1 MEVVVKKAS
10 WIRVLGA
17 VCVAAVITVGC
28 GGGEETGAA
37 SQETAFEPV
46 KEQYAALQA
55 KRQEL
60 ADLRARAEAAAEG
73 GVEAAEEGAVALEEA
88 AVGAV
93 EDLDGQIDQVKGE
106 VEALSEQFM
115 GTLIGFLNAANMV
128 EGEAPTGLT
137 LEAIRMKSG
146 EDLVIAREYVTRG
159 GDYRRAIEI
168 VNTAL
173 ALDPENPDL
182 LAAKSRF
189 ETEQYMTE
197 ERLAQVSKG
206 MSEDDVREILG
217 TPHPSNIREY
227 PEQNVV
233 AWFYRRE
240 DRGAAGVYFQSKND
254 VRTVYKTDFNAVKA
268 DEEAQ

>member
-1 MEVVVKKAS
+1 VKKAS
-10 WIRVLGA
+10 WIRALGA
-17 VCVAAVITVGC
+17 VCVVAVITAGC
-28 GGGEETGAA
+28 GGGGESGVA
-37 SQETAFEPV
+37 SQEAAFEPV
-46 KEQYAALQA
+46 KDQYAALQA

-60 ADLRARAEAAAEG
+60 TDLRARADAAAEE
-73 GVEAAEEGAVALEEA
+73 GVEAAEEGAVATEEA
-88 AVGAV
+88 AAGAV
-93 EDLDGQIDQVKGE
+93 EDLDAQIDRVKGE
-106 VEALSEQFM
+106 VDALSEQFM
-115 GTLIGFLNAANMV
+115 GSLIGFLNEANMV
-128 EGEAPTGLT
+128 EGEAPSDLT

-146 EDLVIAREYVTRG
+146 EDLLIAREYVTRG

-168 VNTAL
+168 VTTAL

-182 LAAKSRF
+182 LAAKSQF

-197 ERLAQVSKG
+197 DRLAQVSKG
-206 MSEDDVREILG
+206 MSEDQVKQILG

-254 VRTVYKTDFNAVKA
+254 VLSVYKVDFNAVNA
-268 DEEAQ
+268 DEEAE